1 MKPVG
6 PIIVTD
12 LFEPVLERL
21 LQLLHQLPEKDW
33 SLPTPCEGWTVKDVA
48 LHLLADEISRLSR
61 GRDKDLSYDL
71 PPGPDFVSR
80 INAHNALW
88 LTASRRMS
96 PRLICDLLDFTGHE
110 VVQYFKSLDLMA
122 INGPVSWAG
131 PDPAPVWLDVA
142 REYTERWHHQQHI
155 REAVQQPG
163 LMEPAF
169 LTPVLDTF
177 VRALPWTFH
186 SVEAPEDTTVE
197 LRIIGDA
204 GSSWFLLRKEAHWPL
219 FTAVS
224 SAPATIVTIDQDTA
238 WRLFTK
244 GIAKEQA
251 LDKASIQG
259 NMKLAANVLEAVSII
274 A

>member
-1 MKPVG
+1 MKPGG
-6 PIIVTD
+6 PIVVTD
-12 LFEPVLERL
+12 LFEPTLERL
-21 LQLLHQLPEKDW
+21 LQLLRQLSEKEW
-33 SLPTPCEGWTVKDVA
+33 SQPTPCEGWTVKDVA
-48 LHLLADEISRLSR
+48 LHLLGDDFGRLSR
-61 GRDKDLSYDL
+61 GRDKDVSYDL

-88 LTASRRMS
+88 VQASRRMS
-96 PRLICDLLDFTGHE
+96 SRLTCDLLDLTGHE

-122 INGPVSWAG
+122 MNGPVSWAG

-177 VRALPWTFH
+177 VRALPWTFR
-186 SVEAPEDTTVE
+186 SVEAPADTTVE
-197 LRIIGDA
+197 LRISGDA
-204 GSSWFLLRKEAHWPL
+204 GNSWFLIRKEAQWSL
-219 FTAVS
+219 FTEVS

-244 GIAKEQA
+244 GIARKQA
-251 LDKASIQG
+251 IEKANIQG
-259 NMKLAANVLEAVSII
+259 NTELAANIFEAVSII